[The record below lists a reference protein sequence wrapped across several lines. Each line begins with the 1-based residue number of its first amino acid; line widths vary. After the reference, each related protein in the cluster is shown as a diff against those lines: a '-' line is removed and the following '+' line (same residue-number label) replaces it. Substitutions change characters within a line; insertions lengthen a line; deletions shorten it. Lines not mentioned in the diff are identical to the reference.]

1 MNQIAF
7 GRYLAW
13 ARNRMKLTQQELAEM
28 ANCAWNTIS
37 RIENGHELPCKR
49 LFMELNRI
57 FEGIGIIYDEL
68 DLDCIFEHRRSRK
81 ELLRAI
87 RKGRLEEIE
96 RKLERFSEY
105 MKDSE
110 DDEDRQYY
118 VLAYLISNRKRGL
131 SIEDFLDEIV
141 NVFEIRRNLPAY
153 EDIPKVRLSKIE
165 YEILFLMGEAHIMK
179 GDREVGESILKGLMA
194 NRLDERSPYIKE
206 KYIEISA
213 ILAKSCL
220 MKKDYNT
227 MEECL
232 GYVFGEFIDKK
243 DVRTL
248 YHSLTL
254 QGELCNIMG
263 DKKGAKLVDAFLVAS
278 QKLMC
283 YMCRH
288 YRISKDIGC
297 KGL

>member
-1 MNQIAF
+1 MNQVAF
-7 GRYLAW
+7 GNYLAW
-13 ARNRMKLTQQELAEM
+13 ARNSMELTQQELAEKV
-28 ANCAWNTIS
+28 NCAWNTIS
-37 RIENGHELPCKR
+37 RIENGHELPGRR

-57 FEGIGIIYDEL
+57 FEGFGITYDEL
-68 DLDCIFEHRRSRK
+68 DLDNIFEFRIARK
-81 ELLRAI
+81 ELLKAI

-105 MKDSE
+105 MEQSE

-131 SIEDFLDEIV
+131 GIEEFLDEIV
-141 NVFEIRRNLPAY
+141 SVFEIRRNLPAY
-153 EDIPKVRLSKIE
+153 EDIPKVRLSRIE

-179 GDREVGESILKGLMA
+179 GDREVGEKILKGLMA
-194 NRLDERSPYIKE
+194 NRLDERSPYVQE

-213 ILAKSCL
+213 ILARACL
-220 MKKDYNT
+220 MKEDYNT
-227 MEECL
+227 TRVCL
-232 GYVFGEFIDKK
+232 GYVFGEYIDKK
-243 DVRTL
+243 DVSTL
-248 YHSLTL
+248 FHSLTL
-254 QGELCNIMG
+254 QGELCKIMG